1 MKDKVTQYK
10 VNFLNFGLTPF
21 GLKEFVLNIIS
32 ENQVS
37 KTVCVANVHMF
48 IEAYKKPEFLSIVN
62 SSDLTTPDGMPL
74 VKALKWLYGINQE
87 KVSGPDLMP
96 EVLKAAEKDNLKV
109 YFYGSTEEVLEKLVS
124 FCAEKYPN
132 LSISG
137 VNSPPFR
144 QLTDTEIQADI
155 DKINNADTNIVFVAL
170 GCPKQEKWMSD
181 MKGKINAC
189 MIGVGGAFPMLVG
202 IEKRAPLWMQKY
214 MLEWFYRLIQDPKRL
229 FKRYFVTNS
238 IFIYLVI
245 KEKIKLTINRRY
257 RREVFASLSEN

>member
-1 MKDKVTQYK
+1 MPKQKLISIKISIQNFNYFVDK
-10 VNFLNFGLTPF
+10 
-21 GLKEFVLNIIS
+21 IIS
-32 ENQVS
+32 LGSNKQTSYVS
-37 KTVCVANVHMF
+37 IANVHMC
-48 IEAYKKPEFLSIVN
+48 IETYIDSTFKTIVN
-62 SSDLTTPDGMPL
+62 NSDLTTPDGMPL
-74 VKALKWLYGINQE
+74 VKALKWLYGIKQE

-96 EVLKAAEKDNLKV
+96 EVLKAAEKENLNV

-144 QLTDTEIQADI
+144 QLTATEIQADI